1 MRVFAMSVLACVLA
15 SSTAFAEESTSDST
29 QASINGTV
37 FDNALDVGAK
47 PPASCA
53 KQVLWT
59 SVGYYRPFWFEM
71 IAVLHQHPEV
81 VEITLAIPASEHH
94 NVVREVAYA
103 YEVITKQPATRAA
116 YNWPEDIVT
125 LLSLE
130 RYTDRIVMVDGSA
143 SGIPTLS
150 VSAEHA
156 TGSQIRT
163 VIGTDSFM
171 WCQSLRRAVAWTE
184 VDAARQRSA
193 GVVARGSRSS
203 GLAMRPAEMISG
215 HSDPAMLAPARATTP
230 ELLKIPSI
238 VQPPPI
244 TLAAPVTLADGADDD
259 DEDDED
265 DDENLPAV
273 ATPPRHPTSPTVRPS
288 AASFIENE
296 RVRCILAQRL
306 VRGKAVRQPNGTI
319 SFVVEIPKN
328 LTCTPK

>member
-1 MRVFAMSVLACVLA
+1 MRMFAIVVVGVLACELA
-15 SSTAFAEESTSDST
+15 SSTAFAESMDGSTESSSH
-29 QASINGTV
+29 GMV

-47 PPASCA
+47 SSASCA

-81 VEITLAIPASEHH
+81 VEITLAIPASEHQ

-103 YEVITKQPATRAA
+103 YEVITKQPKTRAA
-116 YNWPEDIVT
+116 YGWPKDIVT

-130 RYTDRIVMVDGSA
+130 RYADRIVTVDGSA
-143 SGIPTLS
+143 SGIPALS
-150 VSAEHA
+150 VSAEHM

-163 VIGTDSFM
+163 VIGTDSFT

-184 VDAARQRSA
+184 ADAARQRSA

-203 GLAMRPAEMISG
+203 GLAMRPAEIISG
-215 HSDPAMLAPARATTP
+215 HSDPAMLAPARETVP
-230 ELLKIPSI
+230 ESSKIPSI
-238 VQPPPI
+238 VQPPSI

-259 DEDDED
+259 DDGD
-265 DDENLPAV
+265 DDLPAV
-273 ATPPRHPTSPTVRPS
+273 ATPLQHPAPAPAARPNA
-288 AASFIENE
+288 AASIEAE
-296 RVRCILAQRL
+296 RIRCVLSQRL

-319 SFVVEIPKN
+319 SFVVEIPKD
-328 LTCTPK
+328 LACTPVK